1 MQNLSFLL
9 PLYNDWKSVLKLIEN
24 INEQIR
30 ITKNKADI
38 FIVDDCSI
46 NEEKLNIDKF
56 SNIKSLKIIKL
67 KENLGSQKAIAVGL
81 KYLESQKKDS
91 IITVMDSDGEDDFT
105 KINKMVN
112 LANENRSLVVVSC
125 RTKRGEG
132 LIFSVLY
139 NFHKLLTFIF
149 TLQWINFGNYSS
161 FHSLNISKILKNN
174 YAWLAY
180 SSAVIRNCKIKKVY
194 ASRKKRFFGK
204 SKLTSFGLFIHSLR
218 VNLVFF
224 KIIILT
230 SIFYFFLFYIFIPN
244 FFLLTFLV
252 ILILIY
258 NFFLLLVLIN
268 NKMKS
273 LKEWKGFI
281 FKIK

>member
-1 MQNLSFLL
+1 M
-9 PLYNDWKSVLKLIEN
+9 
-24 INEQIR
+24 
-30 ITKNKADI
+30 
-38 FIVDDCSI
+38 DDCSI
-46 NEEKLNIDKF
+46 NEEKLNIDNF

-112 LANENRSLVVVSC
+112 LANENRNLVVVSC
-125 RTKRGEG
+125 RIKEEK
-132 LIFSVLY
+132 IFSVLY

-161 FHSLNISKILKNN
+161 FHSLNISNILKNN

-224 KIIILT
+224 N
-230 SIFYFFLFYIFIPN
+230 FHFFIYIFILSIN
-244 FFLLTFLV
+244 FFI

-258 NFFLLLVLIN
+258 VFFYY
-268 NKMKS
+268 
-273 LKEWKGFI
+273 
-281 FKIK
+281 